1 LITID
6 GRPLWFDT
14 ERQVKKFLRKRNR
27 KDEPVTVIEEAPTL
41 EAERLEAPSVEAV
54 RKSLNRLADPVTQP
68 VRPADDTARKRAL
81 RRRRAAA
88 MLLLS

>member
-1 LITID
+1 
-6 GRPLWFDT
+6 
-14 ERQVKKFLRKRNR
+14 
-27 KDEPVTVIEEAPTL
+27 
-41 EAERLEAPSVEAV
+41 VEAV